1 MMNGFRPTIGIEFE
15 DKYTEAKNKLIDFI
29 KAFDKLTPLQ
39 REQLAREYLASI
51 GKEAAFEQFIHFMNN
66 GGKA

>member
-29 KAFDKLTPLQ
+29 KAFDELTPLQ
-39 REQLAREYLASI
+39 REQLAREYLAAI

>member
-39 REQLAREYLASI
+39 REQLAREYLACI